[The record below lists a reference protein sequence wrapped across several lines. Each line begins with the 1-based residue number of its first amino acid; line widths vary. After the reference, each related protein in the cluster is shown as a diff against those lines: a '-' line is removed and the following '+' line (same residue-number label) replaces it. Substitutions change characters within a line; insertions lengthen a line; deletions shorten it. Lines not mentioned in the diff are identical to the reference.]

1 MMKWTYEIINE
12 MYICDMEIGC
22 QKNFT
27 HLLMYKVVFHLDY
40 NSHGLLGFCQRV
52 FSLDFVYISIEIVI
66 WLITNHGHFWLGIFD
81 CNQVLES
88 DFYTRLESKIMID
101 EQVWVGWNIWI
112 HVSNTKYS
120 RALIITPCLITQP
133 RKYCLWF

>member
-22 QKNFT
+22 EKNFT

-120 RALIITPCLITQP
+120 RALIITSCLITQP